1 MATLRLA
8 LLLLIVLAACAPEA
22 PSASARGA
30 GESPPATEVPYLEP
44 SSPKPSASTV
54 AGPSDS
60 PSPSVDPIG
69 DVQCAGGAT
78 SGSSDYAAGT
88 GGGLPD
94 IEQATR
100 ALSGVLPSDDVV
112 VDAER
117 SAVRRDGRVIFIGWW
132 FESSTGGWL
141 LSTFVNCGDSG
152 IGFD

>member
-8 LLLLIVLAACAPEA
+8 LLLLIVLAACTPEA

-30 GESPPATEVPYLEP
+30 GESPPATAAPLLEP

-54 AGPSDS
+54 AVPSES
-60 PSPSVDPIG
+60 RDPIG

-100 ALSGVLPSDDVV
+100 ALYGVLPSDDVV
-112 VDAER
+112 VETER

-132 FESSTGGWL
+132 SKSSAGGWL
-141 LSTFVNCGDSG
+141 LSTFVNCSDSG